1 MGVVGRGVGFYPKPV
16 AAKVF
21 PKERGVGAPSYGV
34 KAGSNL
40 AFDES
45 CERTKKRDKE
55 GNYSKV
61 AGILFII
68 SAPSGSG
75 KSTLVSELR
84 KQVSGV
90 DFSISWTTR
99 PPRGSEENG
108 REYYFAA
115 REQFERMRDQGL
127 FLEYAEV
134 FGNYYGTAKQ
144 SLDEARRVGHDLLL
158 DIDVQGAAQVRK
170 AMPEA
175 VGIFVLPPTP
185 KTLRTRLRNRSRAEG
200 VVNEAELYRRLSE
213 ATKEI
218 ENYRDY
224 SYILINDILDRTVA
238 QLEAIVLAER
248 FYRNGEPIVYRS
260 SRVLEVAAACR
271 LMNTRERLKP
281 VLEAFGINGSNGQQQ
296 LPFGDDSDDD

>member
-1 MGVVGRGVGFYPKPV
+1 
-16 AAKVF
+16 
-21 PKERGVGAPSYGV
+21 
-34 KAGSNL
+34 
-40 AFDES
+40 
-45 CERTKKRDKE
+45 
-55 GNYSKV
+55 V

-84 KQVSGV
+84 KQVSNV

-108 REYYFAA
+108 REYHFAA
-115 REQFERMRDQGL
+115 REEFERMRDEGM

-134 FGNYYGTAKQ
+134 FGNYYGTSRQ
-144 SLDEARRVGHDLLL
+144 SLEDARRQGHDLLL

-170 AMPEA
+170 TLPEA
-175 VGIFVLPPTP
+175 VSIFVMPPTP
-185 KTLRTRLRNRSRAEG
+185 KVLRTRLRNRSRAEG

-213 ATKEI
+213 ASKEI

-224 SYILINDILDRTVA
+224 SYILVNDILDRTVA

-248 FYRNGEPIVYRS
+248 YYRNGEPITFRS

-271 LMNTRERLKP
+271 QANSQERLKP
-281 VLEAFGINGSNGQQQ
+281 VLEAFGIGTSNGQQQ
-296 LPFGDDSDDD
+296 LPFGDDLDDD